1 MFYNRVTS
9 RCEGNDRYRIFM
21 ARFYDDKRECV
32 LGGLTISDISMGGR
46 NITTIHPCDLK
57 RSIYSISFH
66 ISVSMCILIS
76 WYFFFPYDKYSY
88 IYIFIFLIFFRIIS
102 ILIRIFS
109 MLVQYFHFALYH
121 RSAIFF
127 LSHNFFEI
135 FDVESRIFPSW
146 IIKEEEVF
154 LEIINRIF

>member
-21 ARFYDDKRECV
+21 ARFYDDRRECV

-46 NITTIHPCDLK
+46 DITTIHPCDLK

-76 WYFFFPYDKYSY
+76 WYFFSPYDKYSY
-88 IYIFIFLIFFRIIS
+88 IYIYIYFSYIFQNYIDPHTYLLYASSIFPFCPLSSFSHIFLIT
-102 ILIRIFS
+102 
-109 MLVQYFHFALYH
+109 
-121 RSAIFF
+121 
-127 LSHNFFEI
+127 
-135 FDVESRIFPSW
+135 
-146 IIKEEEVF
+146 
-154 LEIINRIF
+154 